1 MKEVY
6 GVDDLK
12 KQIWL
17 NQDKGI
23 VIVGDAGTGKT
34 VTVMDAVVEM
44 GITPILYRMQGIDS
58 TDINGIPTRNEQEHC
73 LEYLKP
79 KEIHK
84 IMSNPNQKYALILD
98 EVNRAEPEMAPIL
111 FQLFEKKIENKTYE
125 NLIVIAMINV
135 GQDYDTNIDFS
146 SDKALLRRV
155 AMMRFK
161 PNTDDVLRY
170 AKEKNY
176 NTTIQKVLAKLD
188 GNYWS
193 YSSKSQSEEDIENV
207 TTLGSFYDWNNYL
220 IRLAQLKGVDHNS
233 FDISEIITTWVK
245 DVSNL
250 FFNTEIGGKVYSIL
264 ITLKNLCELD
274 IQKDIID
281 KETIPDQYKKYKEEI
296 LIRVT
301 QHFIEKAKN
310 KDYVTKNARHI
321 INLFKDR
328 KEFVIKIIKDT
339 SDIHGTEIT
348 LKFLEEFDENT
359 ENDYI
364 QAINAMSTM

>member
-1 MKEVY
+1 MKEIY

-79 KEIHK
+79 KEIHQ
-84 IMSNPNQKYALILD
+84 IMSNPNQKFALILD
-98 EVNRAEPEMAPIL
+98 EVNRAEQEMSPIL
-111 FQLFEKKIENKTYE
+111 FQLFEKKIENKTYN
-125 NLIVIAMINV
+125 NLLVIAMINI
-135 GQDYDTNIDFS
+135 GQEYDTNIDFT

-155 AMMRFK
+155 SIMSFK
-161 PNTDDVLRY
+161 PNVKDILSF

-176 NTTIQKVLAKLD
+176 NSTIQKVLEKLD

-193 YSSKSQSEEDIENV
+193 YTSKAQGDKDIESV
-207 TTLGSFYDWNNYL
+207 TTLGSFHDWNNYL
-220 IRLAQLKGVDHNS
+220 TRLAQLEKRDHDS
-233 FDISEIITTWVK
+233 FTIGELITSWASDVSKLYFNSEIA
-245 DVSNL
+245 
-250 FFNTEIGGKVYSIL
+250 GKVYSIL
-264 ITLKNLCELD
+264 VTLKNLWELD
-274 IQKDIID
+274 IQKDVID
-281 KETIPDQYKKYKEEI
+281 KETIPDDYKKYKEEI

-301 QHFIEKAKN
+301 QHFIEKAKEKN
-310 KDYVTKNARHI
+310 YIAKNARHV

-339 SDIHGTEIT
+339 IDVHGREAA
-348 LKFLEEFDENT
+348 LKFLEEFDADKEG
-359 ENDYI
+359 DYI